1 MQTEEAHIIN
11 GAEANAVAPED
22 MLRAQIYRFLASFLS
37 EQPERENL
45 ENAAGMSGDSGGLGL
60 AFSNLARLAGRID
73 LAAAQAEYHDLFIGV
88 TRGELL
94 PYGSYYLTGFLN
106 EKPLANLR
114 REMAALGIERA
125 EGLSEPED
133 HISSVLE
140 IMAGMIEGT
149 YGAPVSL
156 DEQKAFFDKHIN
168 SWAPFFFKDL
178 EGAKN
183 SVLYAPLGTIGRLF
197 LDIEQQAF
205 KMG

>member
-1 MQTEEAHIIN
+1 MQTEEARIIN
-11 GAEANAVAPED
+11 ESEAGAVASED
-22 MLRAQIYRFLASFLS
+22 VLRAQIYRFLAGFLS
-37 EQPERENL
+37 EQPERKNL
-45 ENAAGMSGDSGGLGL
+45 ENAAGMSGDSGELGV
-60 AFSNLARLAGRID
+60 AFSNFARLAGRVD

-114 REMAALGIERA
+114 RAMATLGIERA

-140 IMAGMIEGT
+140 IMAGMIEGA
-149 YGAPVSL
+149 YGAPLSL
-156 DEQKAFFDKHIN
+156 DEQKAFFNKHVN
-168 SWAPFFFKDL
+168 SWAPVFFKDL

-183 SVLYAPLGTIGRLF
+183 SVLYAPFGTIGRLF
-197 LDIEQQAF
+197 LDIEQRAF
-205 KMG
+205 AMD